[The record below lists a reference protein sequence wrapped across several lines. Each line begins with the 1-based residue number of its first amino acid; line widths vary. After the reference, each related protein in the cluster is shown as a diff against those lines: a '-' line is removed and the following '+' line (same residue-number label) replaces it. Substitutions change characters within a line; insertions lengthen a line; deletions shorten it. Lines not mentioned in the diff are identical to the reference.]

1 MRSELHVRELSHI
14 SSQSHTKLIKIL
26 RPKEFAK
33 RKNDKV
39 STKTLSEKF
48 ELGLKLGQTQHFDNS
63 SPPRLEHIQSMR
75 KHKTRKKQEKY
86 TLNTLQ
92 TLAVT
97 HSHLHSTLTY
107 THYSTLYR
115 RTH

>member
-39 STKTLSEKF
+39 STKTLGEKF

-63 SPPRLEHIQSMR
+63 SPPRLEHTEYAKAQN
-75 KHKTRKKQEKY
+75 KKETRKIHSKH
-86 TLNTLQ
+86 TTDTCSNT
-92 TLAVT
+92 
-97 HSHLHSTLTY
+97 
-107 THYSTLYR
+107 
-115 RTH
+115 